1 MTDIRAVCKVFLDFV
16 YDNEMIPMDIIKI
29 IDENDSK
36 SDPEYSV
43 KWDIR
48 VILDLLKYKEKYKPG
63 NATQK
68 TYQIKKEI
76 SEMCYLLSD
85 RECDSLLREWL
96 VSNRRQIGDAV
107 DFCNDFFHNVKND
120 SGIKTFCTNLKELI
134 ENSKIEQ
141 ASDYIKE
148 IDDIINNC
156 AFSQTYPIFEGTFD
170 QFYEYMSGYIRNKVQ
185 QLTKKYK
192 KNGCEYCGSTDKEIE
207 AAHKNESD
215 RKSITSDI
223 FAKLAKKLDDNN
235 AVINVKDFADEI
247 NSIHSNPDNF
257 HFLCRECHEKYHK
270 GEISDEMLV
279 NKNQP
284 IKSQRKARK
293 ISNNTKE
300 KTGTSRWKIG
310 EIARKYIFSVIKE
323 GKITDYEA
331 QKLKE
336 YGYSKDIFGIN
347 YPLLSKERFING
359 RPRYYANRVQIDD
372 GEYYICQEWYETS
385 RQKLKDWLENHGVI
399 IED

>member
-1 MTDIRAVCKVFLDFV
+1 MIDIRAVSKVFLDFV
-16 YDNEMIPMDIIKI
+16 YEQEMLPIDIIKI

-36 SDPEYSV
+36 NDPEYSV

-48 VILDLLKYKEKYKPG
+48 AILDLLKYKEKYKPG
-63 NATQK
+63 NTKQK
-68 TYQIKKEI
+68 TYQIKNKI

-96 VSNRRQIGDAV
+96 VRNNRQIGDAV

-148 IDDIINNC
+148 INDIINNC
-156 AFSQTYPIFEGTFD
+156 TFSQKYSLFEGTFD
-170 QFYEYMSGYIRNKVQ
+170 QFYEYLNDYVKNQIP

-192 KNGCEYCGSTDKEIE
+192 NGKCELCGSNAQLD
-207 AAHKNESD
+207 AAHIRGKERIVCMKDAFN
-215 RKSITSDI
+215 RSIIHQNNTKCCINLDL
-223 FAKLAKKLDDNN
+223 FAEEIKK
-235 AVINVKDFADEI
+235 
-247 NSIHSNPDNF
+247 IHSDPFNF
-257 HFLCRECHEKYHK
+257 HFLCHDCHKEYDNPNSTIKEEDFNTSQK
-270 GEISDEMLV
+270 PIKDFKIATT
-279 NKNQP
+279 NKN
-284 IKSQRKARK
+284 
-293 ISNNTKE
+293 KE
-300 KTGTSRWKIG
+300 KTGTSRLKIG

-323 GKITDYEA
+323 GKITDSEA

-336 YGYSKDIFGIN
+336 YKYSKDIFGIN

-385 RQKLKDWLENHGVI
+385 RQELKDWLENHGVV